1 MREPTPEIM
10 RDISARLSRPMP
22 GDRASGVEP
31 GALRNS
37 EYRADSYS
45 EGRGFGGQHFD
56 IFARDHQP
64 ASSSWVVC
72 WSDLMMTM
80 FIMFA
85 ALYIFQVPKI
95 QFKSVSDLAVQA
107 VPFGTEVAP
116 PQASAGSI
124 LDRIHDQ
131 LRDLIARDGLEAVFS
146 VRVVPEKTL
155 HVILTGDQLFDAGGA
170 ILRAD
175 VRRSLLSMADIL
187 RTAPHALAV
196 VGHVAPGEPLRVHPG
211 PWELSVARAAEVA
224 GLLMREGSFPAE
236 RMLVVGYGDQRP
248 VSGADG
254 VGRSRR
260 VELVLSAD
268 NPTEPLPGVH
278 EPTRDGF
285 RQWLAASKQEVR

>member
-1 MREPTPEIM
+1 
-10 RDISARLSRPMP
+10 MP
-22 GDRASGVEP
+22 GDRAAGVEP
-31 GALRNS
+31 GALRNA
-37 EYRADSYS
+37 EYRVDSYS
-45 EGRGFGGQHFD
+45 DERGFGGQHFD

-85 ALYIFQVPKI
+85 ALYIFQIPKI
-95 QFKSVSDLAVQA
+95 QFKSVSDMAVQA
-107 VPFGTEVAP
+107 APFGTEVAP
-116 PQASAGSI
+116 PQPSAGSI

-131 LRDLIARDGLEAVFS
+131 LRDLIARDGLEAVFT
-146 VRVVPEKTL
+146 VQVVPEKTL
-155 HVILTGDQLFDAGGA
+155 HVILTGDLLFEAGGVS
-170 ILRAD
+170 LRAD
-175 VRRSLLSMADIL
+175 VRRSLLAMAEIL

-196 VGHVAPGEPLRVHPG
+196 VGHVAPGEPLRVHPS

-224 GLLMREGSFPAE
+224 GLLMRDGSFPAE

-248 VSGADG
+248 VSGVDG
-254 VGRSRR
+254 VSRSGR

-268 NPTEPLPGVH
+268 NPMEPLPGVH
-278 EPTRDGF
+278 EPSRDGF